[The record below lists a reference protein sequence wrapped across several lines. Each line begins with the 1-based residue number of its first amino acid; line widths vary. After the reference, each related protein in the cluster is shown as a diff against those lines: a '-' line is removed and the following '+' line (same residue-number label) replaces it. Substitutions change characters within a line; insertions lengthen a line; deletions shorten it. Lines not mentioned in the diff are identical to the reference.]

1 MKTSRLALRA
11 RFHSCM
17 QSRSG
22 CHRYVCPNT
31 SFISYRNSQ
40 IKHLLQVNMFYL
52 FHSASSMKICLPI
65 SNYLPYYYFSKYPK
79 INVQKSNVQKGS
91 VSTNTDFEK
100 ALATIMMISFQPQDS
115 LDVNIGYT

>member
-1 MKTSRLALRA
+1 MYIFKKISRLALRV

-22 CHRYVCPNT
+22 CLRYVCPDT
-31 SFISYRNSQ
+31 SFIFYGNSQ
-40 IKHLLQVNMFYL
+40 IQHLLQVNMFYS
-52 FHSASSMKICLPI
+52 FHSGSSMEMCLPTSLFLTI
-65 SNYLPYYYFSKYPK
+65 FKNKCT
-79 INVQKSNVQKGS
+79 KSNVQKGS
-91 VSTNTDFEK
+91 VLTSTDFEK